1 MATLASAL
9 LTRDVS
15 AEQASEQA
23 ELQAYYDSV
32 AGNPWLAGGL
42 PMLGKV
48 VGGALGG
55 PLGAFLGGEL
65 AKYGYKARTGAY
77 DEVPE
82 FERGRFNRG
91 AVDETRKRIV
101 DQQQAAILNDL
112 VGTAA
117 SAGTAFVSAG
127 GMDALK
133 KEGLGTA
140 FTWGEGGK
148 AGFLGA
154 PQSAGGGGMGWGGWQ
169 DMPVAKDQ
177 FQTAYGGFTPAEGM
191 PAEGIDVSGLGATAG
206 QVHQSPGG
214 MPGLGQGNIPV
225 TSTAQINYP
234 TMTAPT
240 GDPRPSY
247 WDYLWGTPGQGYQ
260 RAPNI

>member
-1 MATLASAL
+1 MG
-9 LTRDVS
+9 V
-15 AEQASEQA
+15 Q
-23 ELQAYYDSV
+23 
-32 AGNPWLAGGL
+32 
-42 PMLGKV
+42 
-48 VGGALGG
+48 
-55 PLGAFLGGEL
+55 
-65 AKYGYKARTGAY
+65 
-77 DEVPE
+77 
-82 FERGRFNRG
+82 
-91 AVDETRKRIV
+91 
-101 DQQQAAILNDL
+101 
-112 VGTAA
+112 
-117 SAGTAFVSAG
+117 AG

-133 KEGLGTA
+133 EEGFGTA
-140 FTWGEGGK
+140 FTWGQGGK

-169 DMPVAKDQ
+169 DMPVASDQ
-177 FQTAYGGFTPAEGM
+177 FQTTGLAPAGGMKVGQGPGEIAR
-191 PAEGIDVSGLGATAG
+191 TAG

-240 GDPRPSY
+240 GQSSPSY